1 MGVCPR
7 SLTHFQGCLQLCV
20 RFQVEMAAAC
30 VVDDTVLQT
39 ILSMMQSC
47 EARLRALEACVAA
60 CSTSRL
66 VPEHPPPSHPTPPPQ
81 AFTQTHALTQAE
93 TQALTQ
99 AQTPTARPHSLI
111 RAAPFSMI
119 PHPNPQST
127 RQQTTLTDAA
137 SVPGWGSL
145 IVSAMTNSWY
155 TTADYPTFTVSVT
168 GPSGK
173 VMQDHPVGWRLHVS
187 TINGHDQVD
196 DSVLDQEHCV
206 FPVCNGVASISGL
219 KFTKITSQNGGWFR
233 LLFNLRP
240 NRSRSSTALL
250 SHESLSKVVVRCYRM
265 KCESKLS
272 EADLKPDSD
281 LRMLKGLGKA
291 YVARWNKLGFHTIA
305 DLAKVDRRC
314 RKARHDLLTKLRRNR
329 GSLTEPKL
337 LSVLELAHRVVE
349 AAKISDE
356 NRRAEAELTELGTQ
370 TMTTCE
376 MELAKLGT
384 QTMTT
389 CEM

>member
-1 MGVCPR
+1 
-7 SLTHFQGCLQLCV
+7 
-20 RFQVEMAAAC
+20 
-30 VVDDTVLQT
+30 
-39 ILSMMQSC
+39 
-47 EARLRALEACVAA
+47 
-60 CSTSRL
+60 
-66 VPEHPPPSHPTPPPQ
+66 
-81 AFTQTHALTQAE
+81 
-93 TQALTQ
+93 
-99 AQTPTARPHSLI
+99 
-111 RAAPFSMI
+111 
-119 PHPNPQST
+119 
-127 RQQTTLTDAA
+127 
-137 SVPGWGSL
+137 
-145 IVSAMTNSWY
+145 
-155 TTADYPTFTVSVT
+155 
-168 GPSGK
+168 
-173 VMQDHPVGWRLHVS
+173 
-187 TINGHDQVD
+187 
-196 DSVLDQEHCV
+196 
-206 FPVCNGVASISGL
+206 
-219 KFTKITSQNGGWFR
+219 
-233 LLFNLRP
+233 
-240 NRSRSSTALL
+240 
-250 SHESLSKVVVRCYRM
+250 M

-389 CEM
+389 CEMELAKLGTQTMTTTTATTTTCEAELSTVMGSCVDMINWDALEFSDRLV